1 MDAAYLAWFQERSA
15 WERDRDGPPVG
26 FPALPDIPLGRYTD
40 GEFFELE
47 REHLFGKVWLYA
59 AHDSE
64 LPETGSYKL
73 CDIVGSP
80 LVLVRGDDGR
90 TLAPETRLSVV
101 ITDFLATGGDGI
113 FDGVPGERP
122 LEPGPPMRDV
132 LATTLAARGG
142 TLSSADPAIFD
153 RDHPR
158 LVFPGTLPLRCPTT
172 TIASPSS

>member
-1 MDAAYLAWFQERSA
+1 VPS
-15 WERDRDGPPVG
+15 GPLTYG
-26 FPALPDIPLGRYTD
+26 RLYELIPFDNAFASLQLTVADLGRAIARS
-40 GEFFELE
+40 LE
-47 REHLFGKVWLYA
+47 RGYA
-59 AHDSE
+59 HSFSGVRVE
-64 LPETGSYKL
+64 VRCEG
-73 CDIVGSP
+73 GSP
-80 LVLVRGDDGR
+80 RAIVRGDDGR

>member
-80 LVLVRGDDGR
+80 PSRSSCRGSKTVSPIGN
-90 TLAPETRLSVV
+90 S
-101 ITDFLATGGDGI
+101 
-113 FDGVPGERP
+113 ERKI
-122 LEPGPPMRDV
+122 
-132 LATTLAARGG
+132 
-142 TLSSADPAIFD
+142 TLSAMPSATRQPSRSAIFSRAD
-153 RDHPR
+153 CTTRIERDESMEMR
-158 LVFPGTLPLRCPTT
+158 LRTST
-172 TIASPSS
+172 